1 MTSSPICDVIKNEV
15 ETLMSNPNY
24 EERNSRKEM
33 EMDLWLFKKEIDLSS
48 EMSHKKLLIWSS

>member
-1 MTSSPICDVIKNEV
+1 MIRNDVISYPNV

-33 EMDLWLFKKEIDLSS
+33 EMDL
-48 EMSHKKLLIWSS
+48 

>member
-1 MTSSPICDVIKNEV
+1 MTSSPIRDVIKNEV

-33 EMDLWLFKKEIDLSS
+33 EMDL
-48 EMSHKKLLIWSS
+48 